1 MLKIFFTSDIHGSDA
16 CFCSFLSAGRD
27 YGVDALIF
35 GGDITGKLLV
45 PITKRAGQFEASYRG
60 QQHRFASISA
70 VEDFERTLQDCGHY
84 SVRLECDT
92 DEIPATDATELD
104 SLFVQAMKHRI
115 ARWLELADSCL
126 RGTGIECYVM
136 LGNDD
141 PPELAELIGQSD
153 IVVNPDE
160 KKVLIRDDVEMISLG
175 HSNLTP
181 FHSHREMPEE
191 RIESILA
198 KLANQLSD
206 ARTAIFNVHVP
217 PYDSTL
223 DDAPELDEN
232 LEAKSYGGQPRFIP
246 VGSTAVRDIILQRQP
261 LLGLHGHVHES
272 GGSTC
277 LGRTLCINP
286 GSSYTAGVLHGAVV
300 TIDRGRVCSHQLVTS
315 AERHRGRFAGLL

>member
-1 MLKIFFTSDIHGSDA
+1 MLKIFYTSDIHGSDA
-16 CFCSFLSAGRD
+16 CFRKFLDAGPD

-45 PITKRAGQFEASYRG
+45 PIRERAGRFEASYRG
-60 QQHRFASISA
+60 KRHHFDSFSA
-70 VEDFERTLQDCGHY
+70 VEDFERTLQDSGLY
-84 SVRLECDT
+84 PVRVERSVDDT
-92 DEIPATDATELD
+92 SATDAAELS
-104 SLFVQAMKHRI
+104 SLFLQAMKDRI
-115 ARWLELADSCL
+115 TRWLELADLRL

-141 PPELAELIGQSD
+141 PAELAELIGQSD
-153 IVVNPDE
+153 VIVNPDE
-160 KKVLIRDDVEMISLG
+160 QRVLVCDEMEMICLG

-181 FHSHREMPEE
+181 FNSHREMPEE
-191 RIESILA
+191 RIESILN
-198 KLANQLSD
+198 KLANQLTD
-206 ARTAIFNVHVP
+206 VRAAIFNVHVP

-232 LEAKSYGGQPRFIP
+232 LKAKSYDGQPRFIP

-272 GGSTC
+272 GGTTS

-286 GSSYTAGVLHGAVV
+286 GSSYTVGVLHGAVV
-300 TIDRGRVCSHQLVTS
+300 TIDRGRVCSFQLVTS
-315 AERHRGRFAGLL
+315 

>member
-1 MLKIFFTSDIHGSDA
+1 MLKIFYTSDIHGSEA
-16 CFCSFLSAGRD
+16 CFRKFLDAGPD

-45 PITKRAGQFEASYRG
+45 PIRERAGQFEASYQG
-60 QQHRFASISA
+60 KQHHFDSLSA
-70 VEDFERTLQDCGHY
+70 AEDFERTLQDSGHY
-84 SVRLECDT
+84 PVRLECGAD
-92 DEIPATDATELD
+92 DQLATDVPEFS
-104 SLFVQAMKHRI
+104 SLFLQAMKERI
-115 ARWLELADSCL
+115 NRWLELADSRL

-141 PPELAELIGQSD
+141 PAELAELIGQSD

-160 KKVLIRDDVEMISLG
+160 QKVLIHDDVEMVCLG

-181 FHSHREMPEE
+181 FNSHREMPEE
-191 RIESILA
+191 RIESILN
-198 KLANQLSD
+198 KLANQLTD
-206 ARTAIFNVHVP
+206 VRAAIFNVHVP

-232 LEAKSYGGQPRFIP
+232 LKAKSYDGQPRFIP

-272 GGSTC
+272 GGTTS

-286 GSSYTAGVLHGAVV
+286 GSSFTTGVLHGVVV
-300 TIDRGRVCSHQLVTS
+300 TIDRGRVCSFQLVTS
-315 AERHRGRFAGLL
+315 